1 MQERETISFET
12 PISKQIV
19 VVKTYLTGREK
30 RDLTNV
36 YLTGGIDF
44 NAETNN
50 VKGID
55 YKIVDKAQDLAWRT
69 VIVSIDGK
77 KDGEIDIVNTI
88 LDMRSEDSDFIIAKV
103 NELITTK
110 TEKKTI

>member
-1 MQERETISFET
+1 MQERETTSFET
-12 PISKQIV
+12 PIGKQSIV
-19 VVKTYLTGREK
+19 IKTYLTGREK
-30 RDLTNV
+30 RELTNV

-88 LDMRSEDSDFIIAKV
+88 LDMRSEDYDFVVSKV
-103 NELITTK
+103 NELTTTSK
-110 TEKKTI
+110 EKKTT